1 MIRITTPTTVRRCRN
16 TWWSTYD
23 TRQTIDDA
31 LKTHLGNAN
40 TMSST
45 ITVAPNSHIASQMLI
60 PRLILNYFDRKYW
73 L

>member
-1 MIRITTPTTVRRCRN
+1 MRKSMN
-16 TWWSTYD
+16 
-23 TRQTIDDA
+23 DA

-60 PRLILNYFDRKYW
+60 PRLILNYFDRKFGCDT
-73 L
+73 LIKILFREPE

>member
-1 MIRITTPTTVRRCRN
+1 MRKSMN
-16 TWWSTYD
+16 
-23 TRQTIDDA
+23 DA

-60 PRLILNYFDRKYW
+60 PRLILNYVDRKY
-73 L
+73 